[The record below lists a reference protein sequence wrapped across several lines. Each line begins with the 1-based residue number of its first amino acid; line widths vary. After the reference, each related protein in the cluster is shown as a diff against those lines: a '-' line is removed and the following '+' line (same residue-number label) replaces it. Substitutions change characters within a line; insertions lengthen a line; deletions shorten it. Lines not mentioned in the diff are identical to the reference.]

1 MATESPNN
9 FSTLSQTQP
18 DTISDLIRRLRKH
31 AMGIKNAAATRTM
44 GQDILTAA
52 LVIEQQVLIR
62 DVGDAVAALPANEG
76 TALATLLGR
85 IGYED
90 CTRFAAT
97 TVTYGD
103 RSEADT
109 IWSGVTTLQ
118 RKLAAAGFAP
128 R

>member
-1 MATESPNN
+1 MATESRNN

-18 DTISDLIRRLRKH
+18 DTVSDLVRRLRDH
-31 AMGIKNAAATRTM
+31 ARAIKNAAAIRTM
-44 GQDILTAA
+44 GQDMLTAA
-52 LVIEQQVLIR
+52 LLIERQVLIR
-62 DVGDAVAALPANEG
+62 DVGDVVAALPTSEG
-76 TALATLLGR
+76 TALAALLSR

-97 TVTYGD
+97 GVTYGGK
-103 RSEADT
+103 SEADT
-109 IWSGVTTLQ
+109 IWSGVRTLQ